1 MHSMNFQKNSDY
13 KANTRRTKN
22 MLNNPID
29 FKTLKTIVRNV
40 LILNTKTRSD
50 DFILI
55 GEVIK
60 NLGINDKLPLNH
72 LIEHHNELEIPS
84 FESITRARRA
94 LQEKEPWLQAPV
106 EVQQERALEEEQ
118 AREMFRNDKKSV

>member
-1 MHSMNFQKNSDY
+1 
-13 KANTRRTKN
+13 

-60 NLGINDKLPLNH
+60 NLGITGLITLNQ
-72 LIEHHNELEIPS
+72 LIEHHSELEIPS

-94 LQEKEPWLQAPV
+94 IQEKEPWLQAPL
-106 EVQQERALEEEQ
+106 EVQQERAMEEEQ
-118 AREMFRNDKKSV
+118 AREMFRNDKKTV

>member
-1 MHSMNFQKNSDY
+1 
-13 KANTRRTKN
+13 

-40 LILNTKTRSD
+40 LILNQKTRSD
-50 DFILI
+50 DFVLI

-60 NLGINDKLPLNH
+60 NLGINDKLPLNQ
-72 LIEHHNELEIPS
+72 LIEHHSELEIPS

>member
-1 MHSMNFQKNSDY
+1 
-13 KANTRRTKN
+13 

-60 NLGINDKLPLNH
+60 NLGIPIQKCRFKISEVIAHPRLYHYFSILYYKNH
-72 LIEHHNELEIPS
+72 SISTPS
-84 FESITRARRA
+84 ALTR
-94 LQEKEPWLQAPV
+94 P
-106 EVQQERALEEEQ
+106 
-118 AREMFRNDKKSV
+118 

>member
-1 MHSMNFQKNSDY
+1 
-13 KANTRRTKN
+13 

-40 LILNTKTRSD
+40 LILNQKTRSD

-60 NLGINDKLPLNH
+60 NLGITGLITLNQ

-94 LQEKEPWLQAPV
+94 IQEKEPWLQAPV